1 MFLKTIKSFLICYI
15 KVLLVRL
22 ACLVRFQARVR
33 LLDHAWYFRL
43 LSHLCWCPV
52 RPNFGRTQARH
63 LPGSPTQSKTFFC
76 QVHVWLM
83 FDSKNGIPARVRLDS
98 VSVWFKDFVRGVPHF
113 HAGGIDLFKTR
124 PIRPGVYSNPAFI
137 WDPAFIYWMHIS
149 AIHFLISVPEVYWT
163 KN

>member
-1 MFLKTIKSFLICYI
+1 MFLKTKSFLCYI

-33 LLDHAWYFRL
+33 LLVHAWYFRL
-43 LSHLCWCPV
+43 LSRLCWCPV

-83 FDSKNGIPARVRLDS
+83 FDSKNGIPARVRLDY
-98 VSVWFKDFVRGVPHF
+98 VSVWFKNFIRVVSTCSVQDCRWGPRVKVLGKRWELGLPAHKNYFQSITRYHITF
-113 HAGGIDLFKTR
+113 HWNLR
-124 PIRPGVYSNPAFI
+124 RRLV
-137 WDPAFIYWMHIS
+137 
-149 AIHFLISVPEVYWT
+149 

>member
-1 MFLKTIKSFLICYI
+1 MFLKTKSFLRYI

-33 LLDHAWYFRL
+33 LLVHALYFRL
-43 LSHLCWCPV
+43 LSRLCWCPV

-83 FDSKNGIPARVRLDS
+83 FDSKNGIPARVRLDY
-98 VSVWFKDFVRGVPHF
+98 VSVWLKNFVR
-113 HAGGIDLFKTR
+113 ALFNRREKKMVCLVTHK
-124 PIRPGVYSNPAFI
+124 G
-137 WDPAFIYWMHIS
+137 
-149 AIHFLISVPEVYWT
+149 L
-163 KN
+163 

>member
-1 MFLKTIKSFLICYI
+1 MFLKTKSFLCY

-33 LLDHAWYFRL
+33 LLVHAWYFRL
-43 LSHLCWCPV
+43 LSRLCWCPV

-83 FDSKNGIPARVRLDS
+83 FDSKNGIPARVRLDY
-98 VSVWFKDFVRGVPHF
+98 VSVWFKNFVRELFYMSAKFRKIRRCGSRIPNIAAFGRHF
-113 HAGGIDLFKTR
+113 DYRVLLFSTSTFSR
-124 PIRPGVYSNPAFI
+124 FWNAST
-137 WDPAFIYWMHIS
+137 
-149 AIHFLISVPEVYWT
+149 L
-163 KN
+163 